1 MSDDKVRQFPGT
13 ELPENLMAIAPRQP
27 GFCQHEKVTLDE
39 HIRTVSCAK
48 CGATIDAF
56 SFLMHNAK
64 TIQMAWQHHRMAM
77 HKVQEITE
85 RVDVLKREENRLRGI
100 VKRLQV
106 KSSAVLD
113 VRGESRF

>member
-1 MSDDKVRQFPGT
+1 MSDDKVCQFPGT
-13 ELPENLMAIAPRQP
+13 ELPENLMDIAPRKP

-39 HIRTVSCAK
+39 HTRTVTCAK
-48 CGATIDAF
+48 CGATIDPF

-77 HKVQEITE
+77 HKVQELTE
-85 RVDVLKREENRLRGI
+85 RVDTLKREENRLRGI

-113 VRGESRF
+113 VRGESRL